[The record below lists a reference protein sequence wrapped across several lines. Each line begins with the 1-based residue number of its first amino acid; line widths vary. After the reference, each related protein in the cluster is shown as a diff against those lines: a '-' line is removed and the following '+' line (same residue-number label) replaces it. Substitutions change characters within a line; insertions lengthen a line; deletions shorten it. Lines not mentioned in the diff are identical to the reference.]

1 METLLSIHPSCHGD
15 ERYFFELINLKG
27 VQPYALIRGPRQ
39 FGQVQVI
46 PLRSDMDHNNYE
58 FGQNDPEVHNI
69 LRRWERVI
77 FIDTGISLS
86 FYIVEYYMWILK
98 EAEGR
103 ELSEE
108 GYYYGLTDERENIL
122 ARNLWN
128 FGYKVTPYTRGKM
141 APSSWD
147 RYL

>member
-1 METLLSIHPSCHGD
+1 MSIHPSCHGD

-27 VQPYALIRGPRQ
+27 VQPYALIRGSRQ

-46 PLRSDMDHNNYE
+46 PLRSDMDHNKYE

-77 FIDTGISLS
+77 TIDTGIRLS
-86 FYIVEYYMWILK
+86 FYILEYYLWILK
-98 EAEGR
+98 EAEGK

-108 GYYYGLTDERENIL
+108 GYYGLTDACRPRL
-122 ARNLWN
+122 NLPCLCAQDTIDVSQLMRTCQ
-128 FGYKVTPYTRGKM
+128 G
-141 APSSWD
+141 
-147 RYL
+147 